1 MGNFYAVMSL
11 FVLVFRQKVVILHSE
26 INKKQSNG
34 EIDYTIYQNAWR
46 G

>member
-1 MGNFYAVMSL
+1 MLV

-26 INKKQSNG
+26 TNKKQSNG
-34 EIDYTIYQNAWR
+34 EIDYTVYQNAWC